1 MTIVCILALMFL
13 FFLKYKS
20 TKKEMVSP
28 SPAPKK
34 SEEEEVDPLMDYLK
48 EIDSHV
54 IDYQISEYDKARF
67 KMPGYR
73 FRVCIIN
80 ENTHYYAYLVKKEE
94 GFMLHCLKADSKV
107 LIPKNCA
114 LSDRPKAIAG
124 F

>member
-1 MTIVCILALMFL
+1 MAILCILALMFL

-20 TKKEMVSP
+20 TKKEMIP
-28 SPAPKK
+28 SSIPKK

-73 FRVCIIN
+73 FRVRIIN
-80 ENTHYYAYLVKKEE
+80 ENTHYYVYLVKKEE

-114 LSDRPKAIAG
+114 LSDHPKAIAG